1 MAKHG
6 AAENAQTHS
15 GERHEP
21 HESAL
26 TTESGVPVEAAPLE
40 TLFEPDEFAQFD
52 RDDTAAGSH
61 IGKMLALF
69 FLYTVIVMALV
80 AWWTYRAVHE

>member
-1 MAKHG
+1 MAEHGTAEKGKHSQ
-6 AAENAQTHS
+6 EHHDNPT
-15 GERHEP
+15 
-21 HESAL
+21 
-26 TTESGVPVEAAPLE
+26 PVETAPVD
-40 TLFEPDEFAQFD
+40 TLFDAEEFAQFD

-80 AWWTYRAVHE
+80 ALWTYNAVTD

>member
-1 MAKHG
+1 MEEHG
-6 AAENAQTHS
+6 AAEKTHS
-15 GERHEP
+15 GKGHDT
-21 HESAL
+21 HGSGV
-26 TTESGVPVEAAPLE
+26 TTESGAPVEQAPLE

-80 AWWTYRAVHE
+80 ALWTYNAANH